1 MVDCLRILAMIFYAP
16 LRGMREVRD
25 RSALL
30 PITICA
36 YLSRAIYIFAIQ
48 WLSGDKSFL
57 THPSVVVSNL
67 FQAATSLLPIAV
79 VLVPLLALLANLFER
94 RGSFGS
100 VLQQEYGPLAS
111 TAFYALIA
119 SNLVTIL
126 IAVFFHF
133 SGIQAAYVAS

>member
-1 MVDCLRILAMIFYAP
+1 MIDCLRILAMIFYAP

-25 RSALL
+25 RGALL

-57 THPSVVVSNL
+57 NHPSVVVSNL

-79 VLVPLLALLANLFER
+79 VLVPFLALVSNLFER
-94 RGSFGS
+94 RGSFGL
-100 VLQQEYGPLAS
+100 VLLQEYGPLAS
-111 TAFYALIA
+111 TAVGA
-119 SNLVTIL
+119 SISSHLAMI
-126 IAVFFHF
+126 
-133 SGIQAAYVAS
+133 